1 MQQKPLSQE
10 DKSSALTNTLLTS
23 FAITVCFVVI
33 ETYSG
38 IRSHSLALIS
48 DAGHNFADAL
58 ALLLAYGAAKV
69 AESPSSSLRTFGYHR
84 ATILAALI
92 NALSLVMIA
101 LVIFYEA
108 YQRMGEAR
116 IVDGKIM
123 IVVALA
129 ALLMNGVIA
138 MRLRKDTHDLNV
150 RSAFMHMLGDAI
162 SAIAVV
168 IAGVIILLTDAYW
181 VDPLISIIVGV
192 FILWSS
198 WGVIREATNIL
209 MEYVPI
215 GLDMKGLEKFIKDT
229 QGVIAVHDLH
239 VWTISSG
246 RLACSCHVTV
256 SNQTIRDG
264 QQVIK
269 EIIKGLKMEYDI
281 GHTTIQI
288 EIEGCD
294 PDEIYCNISTPISK
308 QHVH

>member
-1 MQQKPLSQE
+1 MKEKTHSPSN
-10 DKSSALTNTLLTS
+10 KGSAFTSTLLAS
-23 FAITVCFVVI
+23 FVVTLCFVLI
-33 ETYSG
+33 EAYSG

-58 ALLLAYGAAKV
+58 ALLLAYGAARV

-92 NALSLVMIA
+92 NALSLVIIA
-101 LVIFYEA
+101 MFIFYEA
-108 YQRMGEAR
+108 YRRMGEAR
-116 IVDGKIM
+116 IVDGKVM
-123 IVVALA
+123 IVVALV
-129 ALLMNGVIA
+129 ALLMNGFIA

-150 RSAFMHMLGDAI
+150 RSAFMHMLGDAL

-168 IAGVIILLTDAYW
+168 IAGVIILLTDVYW
-181 VDPLISIIVGV
+181 VDPLISVIVGV

-215 GLDMKGLEKFIKDT
+215 GLDMKGLEKLIKDT
-229 QGVIAVHDLH
+229 SGVKAVHDLH

-256 SNQTIRDG
+256 SKQTIQDG

-269 EIIKGLKMEYDI
+269 EIIKGLKKEYDI

-294 PDEIYCNISTPISK
+294 PDEIYCNISTPISAP
-308 QHVH
+308 HIH